1 MEENNKHP
9 NLIKDEESEKL
20 PTITLDD
27 DIEQF
32 LDSDFEEAY
41 KCDVEI
47 DDILSQTDYFDK
59 KPKTNIFLKFF
70 QTITRKPYSYYA
82 VTVLCLLIGFA
93 GILIGSF
100 GKHNDYI
107 EDQPYNEY
115 LTYKEVEIINSNTI
129 TNEYIP
135 SNKVDVDLPLN
146 IYIFRGITQDNKL
159 IYFIKYDSNGTVN
172 NIEVLLN
179 NNKIY
184 LTDDMIQI
192 LTIKDNF
199 EAEYDNLILEFKI
212 NNVVSSHE
220 LGILKF
226 K

>member
-20 PTITLDD
+20 PTISLDD

-82 VTVLCLLIGFA
+82 VTVLCLLIGFT

-100 GKHNDYI
+100 GKNSDYI

-129 TNEYIP
+129 KNEYEP
-135 SNKVDVDLPLN
+135 SNIYNPSLD
-146 IYIFRGITQDNKL
+146 IEFYIFRGITQDNKL
-159 IYFIKYDSNGTVN
+159 IYFIKYDSNGTIN
-172 NIEVLLN
+172 KIEVLLN
-179 NNKIY
+179 NNTLY

-192 LTIKDNF
+192 LTIKDNY
-199 EAEYDNLILEFKI
+199 EGISETLTIDINL
-212 NNVVSSHE
+212 NDYVVSQNV
-220 LGILKF
+220 LIDKLN
-226 K
+226 